1 MSGKCQFHSY
11 VVELIFYNRSDI
23 IFQPMDNVLSLIKE
37 HPILKFGL
45 IILGLFLIFKIVYE
59 GLKVSQVI
67 NMQDKSLVD
76 TFYSIFFKKS
86 FISSQA
92 KKAIREGNFFKA
104 GKIYEDIGDFKKA
117 IKTYEDG
124 KQFNEIGELY
134 EKLNK
139 DSLAIEIY
147 KKTGNSDSLVK
158 LYIKRKNVDAA
169 GILLENNSRHQE
181 AAELYYNHGKYE
193 KAAQI
198 YEKRGFYKK
207 AGIIY
212 EKAENIKKA
221 ALCFEKW
228 FEATAGSALGLKGA
242 SESEDDLYKA
252 ADLWVEM
259 GEIERAYN
267 LLLKNNKFE
276 KTAELAVKLEK
287 FDEAANLFE
296 KAQLPLKAAPLYEK
310 IGNPKTAFQLRGED
324 AFARGNTSDAAEW
337 FLKGEDFIRAAELF
351 EWNKMYDKAAHCYFM
366 NQNYLAAADNYM
378 KIGNEEEA
386 AKMFELGRDWKTA
399 ADLSFKYKKYQKA
412 GELFEKSGDYYN
424 SGVSFQKVDDE
435 KRALANFQK
444 VQMDSD
450 GFEKAVTQ
458 MARIFLNN
466 NKPKLV
472 VEKIGK
478 MLISQSINKDN
489 LEWYFLLGQAEENLG
504 NFKKAHE
511 IYQGILTED
520 YSFKDIHQKIR
531 EVEKLIKKYKE
542 IDLVAD
548 NSQGRYKIVRKVGEG
563 GMGVVFKAEDTVLQR
578 IVALKILNKSLIK
591 DKINLERFFTEARS
605 TASLSH
611 SNIVTVY
618 DVGQIEDDYFIS
630 MEFIEGENFMTILR
644 RKNKFTIPQILFVA
658 IKILKALDYSHRKGI
673 IHRDIKPHNVMI
685 TKQKEIKIMDFGLAI
700 IRGEQKKGE
709 TGVVTG
715 TPYYMSPEQI
725 QGINAD
731 HRTDIYSTG
740 ATLFHLVAGRVP
752 FKGENVFYQHLFE
765 PLPSIK
771 SIVPDIPDKLVHI
784 IEKCMKKKREE
795 RYQSAQ
801 EVLNDIKSIKI

>member
-1 MSGKCQFHSY
+1 MDK
-11 VVELIFYNRSDI
+11 IFD
-23 IFQPMDNVLSLIKE
+23 LIKQY
-37 HPILKFGL
+37 PLLKFGL
-45 IILGLFLIFKIVYE
+45 ILLAIFLVFKIVYE
-59 GLKVSQVI
+59 GLKVSQVLNI
-67 NMQDKSLVD
+67 QDKSLVD

-86 FISSQA
+86 YITSQA
-92 KKAIREGNFFKA
+92 KKAIKQGNFLKA

-117 IKTYEDG
+117 VKTYEEG
-124 KQFNEIGELY
+124 NQFNEIGELY

-139 DSLAIEIY
+139 ESLAIEIY
-147 KKTGNSDSLVK
+147 KKTGNFDSLVK
-158 LYIKRKNVDAA
+158 LYTKRKNIDAA
-169 GILLENNSRHQE
+169 GGLLENNSRHQE

-212 EKAENIKKA
+212 EKSGNKRKA

-228 FEATAGSALGLKGA
+228 FESTSGSSIGMKGA
-242 SESEDDLYKA
+242 AELDDDLIKA
-252 ADLWVEM
+252 SNMWAEV
-259 GEIERAYN
+259 GETERAYS
-267 LLLKNNKFE
+267 LLMKHNKFE
-276 KTAELAVKLEK
+276 KAAELAVKLEK
-287 FDEAANLFE
+287 FEEAANLFE
-296 KAQLPLKAAPLYEK
+296 KAQLPLRAAPLYEK

-324 AFARGNTSDAAEW
+324 AFARGNTTEAAEW
-337 FLKGEDFIRAAELF
+337 FLKGDDFIRAAELF
-351 EWNKMYDKAAHCYFM
+351 EWNKLFDKAAHCYFM
-366 NQNYLAAADNYM
+366 NQNYLAAADNYL
-378 KIGNEEEA
+378 KTGNEEEA

-412 GELFEKSGDYYN
+412 GELFEKSVDFYN
-424 SGVSFQKVDDE
+424 AGISFQKVDDE

-444 VQMDSD
+444 VQMDAE
-450 GFEKAVTQ
+450 GFEKAVNQ
-458 MARIFLNN
+458 MAGIFLNN
-466 NKPKLV
+466 NKPQLV

-478 MLISQSINKDN
+478 LLTHQSINKNN

-504 NFKKAHE
+504 NFKRAYE

-520 YSFKDIHQKIR
+520 YSFKDIHQKIK

-542 IDLVAD
+542 IDLVSD

-578 IVALKILNKSLIK
+578 IVALKILNKSLVK
-591 DKINLERFFTEARS
+591 DKVNLERFFTEARS

-618 DVGQIEDDYFIS
+618 DVGQINDDYFIS

-658 IKILKALDYSHRKGI
+658 IKLLKALDYSHRKGI
-673 IHRDIKPHNVMI
+673 IHRDIKPHNIMI

-740 ATLFHLVAGRVP
+740 ATLFHLISGRVP

-765 PLPSIK
+765 PLPSLK
-771 SIVPDIPDKLVHI
+771 SIVPDIPDKLVYI
-784 IEKCMKKKREE
+784 IEKTMMKKREE

-801 EVLNDIKSIKI
+801 EILNDIKSIKI